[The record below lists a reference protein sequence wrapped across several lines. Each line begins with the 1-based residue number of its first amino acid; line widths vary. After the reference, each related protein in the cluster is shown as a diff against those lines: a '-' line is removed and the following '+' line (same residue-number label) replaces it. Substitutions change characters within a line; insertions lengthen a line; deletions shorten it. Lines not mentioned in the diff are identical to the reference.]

1 MTKKDL
7 SNKSQKKEIDE
18 KNEEGSGRN
27 SAGARPKVVMLLVDA
42 LREDF
47 VDFDIPTGKYQ
58 KVRASPKLDKERK
71 DQFQGE
77 KISILKQIALQ
88 EPENAILLPMATD
101 LPTVTTVKVKSIVSG
116 SMSSFFETKE
126 DFASDV
132 MPEDNIIH

>member
-47 VDFDIPTGKYQ
+47 VDFDIVLCFQFVDFLDFYFFGDPTYCRNFGWN
-58 KVRASPKLDKERK
+58 P
-71 DQFQGE
+71 
-77 KISILKQIALQ
+77 
-88 EPENAILLPMATD
+88 
-101 LPTVTTVKVKSIVSG
+101 
-116 SMSSFFETKE
+116 
-126 DFASDV
+126 FAMMIFRFRVLFS
-132 MPEDNIIH
+132 